1 MGMTR
6 PDGRRLDQLRPVR
19 LRLGVQKDPAGSVEI
34 ALGGTVVLCAATV
47 AEGVPGWRRGQG
59 AGWVTAEY
67 AMLPGAVPE
76 RAGRGPS
83 SRAREIQRL
92 VGRSLRAAVDLA
104 ALGERTITVDCDVL
118 QADGGTR
125 VASVT
130 AGCVALRLALEQL
143 HRRGLLPRP
152 PVLMPV
158 VAVSCA
164 VVDGVAVLDPCY
176 DEDHRAEVDANFVLD
191 AAGRF
196 IEVQCT
202 AEHGAF
208 DEARLAEMVA
218 LARRGGAELLTA
230 VQAAAPPA

>member
-1 MGMTR
+1 MTR
-6 PDGRRLDQLRPVR
+6 CDGRRVDQLRPVR
-19 LRLGVQKDPAGSVEI
+19 LRVGVQKDPAGSVEL
-34 ALGGTVVLCAATV
+34 ALGDTIVLCAATV
-47 AEGVPGWRRGQG
+47 AEGVPAWRRGQG

-83 SRAREIQRL
+83 GRAREIQRL
-92 VGRSLRAAVDLA
+92 VGRGLRAAIDLA

-125 VASVT
+125 VAAVT

-143 HRRGLLPRP
+143 RQRGLLPQP
-152 PVLMPV
+152 ATLTPV

-164 VVDGVAVLDPCY
+164 VVDGVALLDPCY

-202 AEHGAF
+202 AERAAF
-208 DEARLAEMVA
+208 DERRLAEMVA
-218 LARRGGAELLTA
+218 LARRGGVELLAA
-230 VQAAAPPA
+230 VQAASPPG

>member
-1 MGMTR
+1 MTR
-6 PDGRRLDQLRPVR
+6 PDGRRVDQLRPVT

-34 ALGGTVVLCAATV
+34 ALGDTVVICAATV
-47 AEGVPGWRRGQG
+47 EAGVPAWRRGQG

-76 RAGRGPS
+76 RADRGPS

-104 ALGERTITVDCDVL
+104 ALGERTITIDCDVL

-130 AGCVALRLALEQL
+130 GGCVALGLALAHLQ
-143 HRRGLLPRP
+143 RQGVLPQP
-152 PVLMPV
+152 PVVTPI

-164 VVDGVAVLDPCY
+164 IVDGVAVLDPCY

-202 AEHGAF
+202 AEHGPF
-208 DEARLAEMVA
+208 DETRLTEMVA
-218 LARRGGAELLTA
+218 LAKAGGAELLAA
-230 VQAAAPPA
+230 VRAATT

>member
-1 MGMTR
+1 MTR
-6 PDGRRLDQLRPVR
+6 PDGRRPDQLRPVR

-34 ALGGTVVLCAATV
+34 ALGDTVVLCAATV
-47 AEGVPGWRRGQG
+47 AESVKAWRKGQG

-76 RAGRGPS
+76 RAGRSPS
-83 SRAREIQRL
+83 DRAREIQRL

-104 ALGERTITVDCDVL
+104 ALGERTVTIDCDVI

-125 VASVT
+125 VAAVT
-130 AGCVALRLALEQL
+130 AGCVALRLALERL
-143 HRRGLLPRP
+143 HRQGLLLRP
-152 PVLMPV
+152 AALTPV

-191 AAGRF
+191 GAGRF
-196 IEVQCT
+196 VEVQCT
-202 AEHGAF
+202 AERAAF
-208 DEARLAEMVA
+208 DEGRLAEMAA
-218 LARRGGAELLTA
+218 LARRGGAELLAA
-230 VQAAAPPA
+230 VQAAAPTG

>member
-1 MGMTR
+1 VTR
-6 PDGRRLDQLRPVR
+6 PDGRRPDQLRPVR

-34 ALGGTVVLCAATV
+34 ALGDTVVLCAATV
-47 AEGVPGWRRGQG
+47 AESVKPWRRGQG

-76 RAGRGPS
+76 RAGRSPS
-83 SRAREIQRL
+83 DRAREIQRL
-92 VGRSLRAAVDLA
+92 VGRSLRAAVDLT
-104 ALGERTITVDCDVL
+104 ALGERTVTIDCDVI

-130 AGCVALRLALEQL
+130 AGCVALRLALERL
-143 HRRGLLPRP
+143 HRRGLLAQP
-152 PVLMPV
+152 PAVTPV

-191 AAGRF
+191 ATGRF

-202 AEHGAF
+202 AEHGPF
-208 DEARLAEMVA
+208 DEARLAEMA
-218 LARRGGAELLTA
+218 SLARRGAAALLEA
-230 VQAAAPPA
+230 VRAAAPD